1 MRKDKWLHSP
11 SREEE
16 SKIENKE
23 EVPKKKGHISQEQ
36 EQHASQGSQEQIRT
50 SICQSRTTARVGTF
64 LEVIAGAF
72 IAEWQNR
79 TTKVFWHVWA

>member
-1 MRKDKWLHSP
+1 MEYIHP

-16 SKIENKE
+16 RNIEDKE

-50 SICQSRTTARVGTF
+50 TIC
-64 LEVIAGAF
+64 
-72 IAEWQNR
+72 
-79 TTKVFWHVWA
+79 